1 MLVLTWIKDEPLP
14 GGLVDDI
21 LKALKLERESIHERV
36 QRITANTAALANSAL
51 RRSALQEVE
60 QLHDDELDA
69 DNERYRDAGERA
81 GSSFW

>member
-69 DNERYRDAGERA
+69 DNNRYRDAGERA
-81 GSSFW
+81 AGSSL